1 MASVNASFA
10 PLADRFLIGP
20 VGRLAQLADFNQN
33 KVTPGLL
40 GFVVFAA
47 IAGACWLLMKSMNKQ
62 FKKIDFEETSQAPS
76 QAPSG
81 PDAGS

>member
-1 MASVNASFA
+1 MAPVNASFA
-10 PLADRFLIGP
+10 HLKDTFLIGSADH
-20 VGRLAQLADFNQN
+20 LTQLADFNQN

-62 FKKIDFEETSQAPS
+62 FKKIDFEEMPQAS
-76 QAPSG
+76 S
-81 PDAGS
+81 DAADGDA

>member
-1 MASVNASFA
+1 M
-10 PLADRFLIGP
+10 IGHAGHLVP
-20 VGRLAQLADFNQN
+20 LADFNQN

-62 FKKIDFEETSQAPS
+62 FKKIDFEETPQAAS
-76 QAPSG
+76 DAVVAADA
-81 PDAGS
+81 DAGASGTSGAKTA